1 MIYLFPFPSAFLK
14 KYADIFILVDSS
26 ASRQE
31 QQIIRNLLYRLVN
44 QLDVGKNANRVG
56 LAQFSEQVKEEF
68 LLNTDKT
75 KNEIGI
81 MMRNLQLRPV
91 GKRRIGHA
99 IEYARTHFLNSAA
112 GSRVSEGFKQFLVVI
127 AAGESDDGVIQAS
140 RKIKKDAVTVFAVGL
155 NKADPHE
162 MKDISS
168 QQHSYKLVGN
178 IQQVQQKLKFAIDTW
193 EDVAVTEGEC
203 VHNLL
208 FFQ

>member
-1 MIYLFPFPSAFLK
+1 MK

-31 QQIIRNLLYRLVN
+31 QPIIRNLLFRLVN
-44 QLDVGKNANRVG
+44 QLDVGKNTNRVG
-56 LAQFSEQVKEEF
+56 LAQFSENVKEEF

-75 KNEIGI
+75 KSEIGT
-81 MMRNLQLRPV
+81 MMRNLQLRPI

-99 IEYARTHFLNSAA
+99 IEYARRNFLNSAA
-112 GSRVSEGFKQFLVVI
+112 GSRVSEGFKQFLIVI
-127 AAGESDDGVIQAS
+127 AAGKSDDGVIQAS
-140 RKIKKDAVTVFAVGL
+140 REINKAAVTVLAVGL
-155 NKADPHE
+155 NKADPYE

-178 IQQVQQKLKFAIDTW
+178 TQPVLLKLKSAIDTW
-193 EDVAVTEGEC
+193 EDTAVTEGEC